1 MTASVGKSLNINHTD
16 RALKSKVEDDD
27 VANINVCL
35 RIRPFLASEE
45 TSLEPEPAWTGSTD
59 RKQIFQA
66 LHTNPDPTRKTSFRL
81 DRVFGPCDTTNNI
94 YDENIQTL
102 VQAAMEGYHASV
114 FAYGQ
119 TSTGKTYTMM
129 GDPSSKGIIPLAV
142 QDVFDYI
149 KDGTDSQNNKREY
162 LLRVTF
168 MEIYNEMIHDLLA
181 PTASA
186 RGRGSLVTTPIRI
199 FESKQEGVVVRGLK
213 EEIVTTPEEVFKLLK
228 EGESRRQTG
237 STNLNKHSSRSHS
250 IFRLI
255 IESRNRSSSSKNK
268 AVRVSSL
275 SLVDLAGSESAKN
288 TGAIGTR
295 QKEGQYINKSL
306 MTLGLVIWKLS
317 EISSNRNKRLSDHHH
332 IPYRDSKLTR
342 LLQPSLSGNAK
353 ICIIAN
359 ISPFAKNIDESYNT
373 LKFASRAKRI
383 QQHATVTEVNDEKTL
398 LQSYR
403 NEIDELKKQ
412 LEQAHSQQEEQK
424 KKKETLYDKDDEEAL
439 VVAIQY
445 LERLILKTKT
455 NKKVSPSSPT
465 GSDDDLLT
473 CDDDNLYVSQIHQS
487 LLSPKKE
494 QNSQQQPDNVRYSL
508 DSDFLLTDTSTQDI
522 NNLKNDEGD
531 DTNSGITSELH
542 SIQTLLGSVL
552 KKKNGN
558 FKVIPNDNMDMT
570 STLDQDI
577 QSPTKYQ
584 YRDEEVELLRAKLQ
598 EQEVASSLRKA
609 DGAFLQVQLAEK
621 DRLLQEVTKIVEA
634 VEKRQF
640 DLEEENRKLKR
651 EWLRSMAMVKSREND
666 IVRTM
671 AMLKSR
677 EAEIERLT
685 KLNAKPANE

>member
-1 MTASVGKSLNINHTD
+1 MNINHAD

-27 VANINVCL
+27 AANINVCL
-35 RIRPFLASEE
+35 RLRPFLASEE
-45 TSLEPEPAWTGSTD
+45 TSLEPEPAWSVSTD

-81 DRVFGPCDTTNNI
+81 DRVFAPCDTTNTI

-102 VQAAMEGYHASV
+102 VQSAMEGYHASV

-129 GDPSSKGIIPLAV
+129 GDPSSKGIIPLAI
-142 QDVFDYI
+142 QDVFNYI
-149 KDGTDSQNNKREY
+149 KRGTDSQNNKREY

-186 RGRGSLVTTPIRI
+186 KGRGSLITTPIRI

-237 STNLNKHSSRSHS
+237 FTNLNKHSSRSHS

-288 TGAIGTR
+288 TGAVGTR

-317 EISSNRNKRLSDHHH
+317 EISSNRNKRNSDHHH

-353 ICIIAN
+353 ICIIVN

-383 QQHATVTEVNDEKTL
+383 QQHAVVTEVSDEKTL

-412 LEQAHSQQEEQK
+412 LKEAHSKQEEQK
-424 KKKETLYDKDDEEAL
+424 KKNESTYDKEDEEAL
-439 VVAIQY
+439 GVAIQY

-455 NKKVSPSSPT
+455 NKKPSPSSPI

-473 CDDDNLYVSQIHQS
+473 CDDEDVYDNQIHES
-487 LLSPKKE
+487 LLSPKKDG
-494 QNSQQQPDNVRYSL
+494 NSQQQPDTLQYSL
-508 DSDFLLTDTSTQDI
+508 DSDFLLTDSNSQNKD
-522 NNLKNDEGD
+522 NLKDEGGD
-531 DTNSGITSELH
+531 DVNSGITSELH

-558 FKVIPNDNMDMT
+558 YKVNPNEIMDMP
-570 STLDQDI
+570 STVDKDNQT
-577 QSPTKYQ
+577 PTKYQ
-584 YRDEEVELLRAKLQ
+584 YRDKEVEVLRAKLQ

-634 VEKRQF
+634 VEKRQL
-640 DLEEENRKLKR
+640 DLEEENRKLKH
-651 EWLRSMAMVKSREND
+651 EWLRSMAMVKSREKD
-666 IVRTM
+666 IMRTM
-671 AMLKSR
+671 ALLKSR
-677 EAEIERLT
+677 EAEIDRLT
-685 KLNAKPANE
+685 KLNSKSEKEMMS